1 MTIAFDDGRYLGHSD
16 PVTIAFDDGRYLG
29 DSDPVTIAFDDSALG
44 RQLWAFNGPSLGL
57 HEAGPSLGLHRVFTG
72 PSSALGLHWAF
83 TGPSAL
89 GLHWAFIS
97 SGPSVGL
104 QLWAFSS
111 GPLGGTGSLHWA
123 FTGTN
128 CISSTFRRHFVDTA
142 QFVDIPP
149 RCRRIAF
156 HRHFVGFRVNGSRVY
171 AGHLTEKT
179 GMGI

>member
-1 MTIAFDDGRYLGHSD
+1 M
-16 PVTIAFDDGRYLG
+16 TIAFDDGRYLG

-57 HEAGPSLGLHRVFTG
+57 HEAGPS
-72 PSSALGLHWAF
+72 PGLHWAF
-83 TGPSAL
+83 TGSSLGLHQLWAFTGPSL

-111 GPLGGTGSLHWA
+111 GPLGATGSLHWA
-123 FTGTN
+123 FTGMN

-142 QFVDIPP
+142 QFVDTPHFADIPP

-156 HRHFVGFRVNGSRVY
+156 HRHFLGFRV
-171 AGHLTEKT
+171 
-179 GMGI
+179 